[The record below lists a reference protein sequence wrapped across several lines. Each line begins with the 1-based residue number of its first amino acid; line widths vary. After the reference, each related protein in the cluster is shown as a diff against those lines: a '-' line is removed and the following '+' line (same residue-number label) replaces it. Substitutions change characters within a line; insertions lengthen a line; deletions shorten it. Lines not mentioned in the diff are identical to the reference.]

1 MKRCE
6 DALLELW
13 EEKMFELIM
22 EIWEGSAS
30 LELVFGEKVVTDNG
44 QRAIV
49 IKEKSSC
56 ESRNC

>member
-13 EEKMFELIM
+13 EEKRFELIM

-30 LELVFGEKVVTDNG
+30 LELVFEEKVVTDNG
-44 QRAIV
+44 QREIV